1 MSIKSELQ
9 NYGITTEDLDDLVHI
24 EAEKMASGIN
34 NSGMTEQIAFLT
46 ENRQLTLE
54 DIVNDIEENNEED

>member
-46 ENRQLTLE
+46 EHRQLTLE
-54 DIVNDIEENNEED
+54 DIVNDIHENNEEE